1 MKLSTRVRYGV
12 RAMID
17 LELNEHDSPVL
28 VQAIA
33 ERQEISRKYL
43 DNLLTA
49 LKAAGLVRSVRGA
62 RGGYKLAKHAQAI
75 TLRDIS
81 VALEGDPALTDCT
94 LDATICSRV
103 DTCPTR
109 DVWKEMTESLEAHL
123 QKTTLADIARKA
135 KDKGQAD
142 SSMYCI

>member
-1 MKLSTRVRYGV
+1 MKLSTRVRYGL

-17 LELNEHDSPVL
+17 LELNEHDRPVL

-62 RGGYKLAKHAQAI
+62 RGGYKLAKHAQDI

-81 VALEGDPALTDCT
+81 VALGGDPALTDCT
-94 LDATICSRV
+94 LDGAICSRV

-109 DVWKEMTESLEAHL
+109 DVWKEMTESLEAYL
-123 QKTTLADIARKA
+123 QKTTLADVARKA
-135 KDKGQAD
+135 KDKVQAD
-142 SSMYCI
+142 SSMYYI